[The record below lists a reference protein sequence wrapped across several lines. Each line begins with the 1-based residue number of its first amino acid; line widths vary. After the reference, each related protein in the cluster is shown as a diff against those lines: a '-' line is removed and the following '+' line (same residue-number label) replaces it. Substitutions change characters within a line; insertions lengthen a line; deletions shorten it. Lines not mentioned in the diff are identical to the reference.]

1 MSKKR
6 PKIQALIEKFIGRE
20 HDPRYLAYFDCFNQ
34 GLYYEAHDVLEDLWL
49 LDRSGQ
55 NGSFYKGLIQLAG
68 GFVHLQK
75 NRLRPAAALFKLA
88 KTNFEKYPAQQCG
101 LDMAKAHE
109 VLDTW
114 IRHLEQGH
122 FEANPLALH
131 LAPHLAPG
139 PPCNNP
145 AA

>member
-1 MSKKR
+1 M
-6 PKIQALIEKFIGRE
+6 IEKFIGKE
-20 HDPRYLAYFDCFNQ
+20 QDPRYLAYFDCFNK

-49 LDRSGQ
+49 LDRNGE

-101 LDMAKAHE
+101 LEMEMARE
-109 VLDTW
+109 ILDTW
-114 IRHLEQGH
+114 VHHLEQGD
-122 FEANPLALH
+122 FETNPLALH
-131 LAPHLAPG
+131 LAPQLAPE
-139 PPCNNP
+139 PSQEKPT
-145 AA
+145 AS